1 MRPNTKLQSTYLTAF
16 ILFTLAMCIYFSPAA
31 VYGQAIVEENPDD
44 GTNVTDISYF
54 GLNDPTYFI
63 EGPTVRIKDI
73 ARVLG
78 VRGNQLHG
86 IGLVT
91 GLAGTGDKT
100 SSVDFTA
107 QAIANMLE
115 RSGIPTN
122 PDNIKVDNFAL
133 CMLTCDLP
141 AFAREGDTID
151 VTVAAMGDCESL
163 QGGILIM
170 APLEAAN
177 GEIYAV
183 AQGPISLAGFG
194 AGGGAGGG
202 GRQQSN
208 FLTVGRIPNGAYVEK
223 EVDFELTTDDMLTL
237 VLLNPDFTTAI
248 RLRDA
253 VSVAFP
259 EVSFVNA
266 QDAASINIRVPDDY
280 TYDIVRF
287 ISEVENLTVQPDMA
301 NKVVINERTG
311 TIVMG
316 GDVQIMPVAIAHGAL
331 SINVTQEWVSG
342 RPLPYSGGKS
352 LVVPDEDVVVQEGT
366 AHFVRI
372 SSADLVSALNA
383 LGATPRDI
391 VAIFQALQA
400 AGALQA
406 QLEII

>member
-1 MRPNTKLQSTYLTAF
+1 
-16 ILFTLAMCIYFSPAA
+16 
-31 VYGQAIVEENPDD
+31 
-44 GTNVTDISYF
+44 
-54 GLNDPTYFI
+54 
-63 EGPTVRIKDI
+63 
-73 ARVLG
+73 
-78 VRGNQLHG
+78 
-86 IGLVT
+86 
-91 GLAGTGDKT
+91 
-100 SSVDFTA
+100 
-107 QAIANMLE
+107 
-115 RSGIPTN
+115 
-122 PDNIKVDNFAL
+122 
-133 CMLTCDLP
+133 MLTCDLP

-151 VTVAAMGDCESL
+151 ITVAAMGDGESL

-202 GRQQSN
+202 GRQESN

-259 EVSFVNA
+259 EVRFVNA
-266 QDAASINIRVPDDY
+266 QDAASINIRVPDSY
-280 TYDIVRF
+280 AYDIVRF
-287 ISEVENLTVQPDMA
+287 ISEVENLTIQPDMA

-352 LVVPDEDVVVQEGT
+352 LVVPDEDVEVLEGT

>member
-1 MRPNTKLQSTYLTAF
+1 MAF
-16 ILFTLAMCIYFSPAA
+16 ILLTLAMCIYFSPAA
-31 VYGQAIVEENPDD
+31 VYGQQIVEENPDD
-44 GTNVTDISYF
+44 ATNVTDISYF

-63 EGPTVRIKDI
+63 EGPTVRVKDI

-122 PDNIKVDNFAL
+122 PDTIKVENFAL

-253 VSVAFP
+253 VSIAFP
-259 EVSFVNA
+259 AVRFVSA

-280 TYDIVRF
+280 SYDIVRF
-287 ISEVENLTVQPDMA
+287 ISEVENLTLQPDMA

-352 LVVPDEDVVVQEGT
+352 LVVPDEDVEVLEGT